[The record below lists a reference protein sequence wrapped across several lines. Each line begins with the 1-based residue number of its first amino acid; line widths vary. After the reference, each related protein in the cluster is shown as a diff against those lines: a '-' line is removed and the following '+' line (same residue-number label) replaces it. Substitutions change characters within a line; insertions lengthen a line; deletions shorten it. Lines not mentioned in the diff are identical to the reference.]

1 MTSSSFE
8 DNLAV
13 LGYGGAWNLGG
24 LECEEHNWVS
34 IFGVGIHCTCTERER
49 EREGETE
56 SLSGLVLDAGS
67 KMQHPF
73 NVARPQSQF
82 NNSFLI

>member
-49 EREGETE
+49 KREGERERERAGGGGRDE
-56 SLSGLVLDAGS
+56 SERDLCS
-67 KMQHPF
+67 
-73 NVARPQSQF
+73 R
-82 NNSFLI
+82 